1 MAHTCD
7 CHNRTFPTLRGLN
20 AHLSHIKK
28 VLINQSEACSDA
40 ALYKANSVPEL
51 TPSGF
56 ESRASS
62 DKRICIDDNEWTRSD
77 EYANTELECDTELD
91 SDDNDPRSM
100 EYVLHQL
107 DSLQKFT
114 RDLFSKVEQLSKATT
129 NNSNDAFVNNLLDEI
144 AYLRNENKSKTEA
157 IKALSNACG
166 QNLKLAFHLGSK
178 MAPSDKKEKLP
189 TPVEACAPLNADHDE
204 SDAIPQVAQLP
215 VQTAFDE
222 QNDRAIA
229 EALEELPPTPSEQD
243 SVESVVSASSSPPQR
258 RPTVVTQSMP
268 EHNKILSW
276 RERDAG
282 QRQPRTVPGNST
294 YAGMAK
300 DGKKIAIF
308 GDSII
313 KRVAA
318 GQLNRGIRHGRAFV
332 RPFVGATAKQ
342 VQYHMLPELQKGDI
356 DAAVL
361 SVGHN
366 NVASK
371 RKDAL
376 SPWEEQNVLSIVDEI
391 IELVRTVKNHG
402 VSNVFVNLLTPQKF
416 YRNKVKDINSILC
429 AKCKPEGFIL
439 IDNYKNFNE
448 NHLFD
453 NIHLNNEGLQMYTQN
468 IIDAINNTL

>member
-1 MAHTCD
+1 
-7 CHNRTFPTLRGLN
+7 
-20 AHLSHIKK
+20 
-28 VLINQSEACSDA
+28 
-40 ALYKANSVPEL
+40 
-51 TPSGF
+51 
-56 ESRASS
+56 
-62 DKRICIDDNEWTRSD
+62 
-77 EYANTELECDTELD
+77 
-91 SDDNDPRSM
+91 
-100 EYVLHQL
+100 
-107 DSLQKFT
+107 
-114 RDLFSKVEQLSKATT
+114 
-129 NNSNDAFVNNLLDEI
+129 
-144 AYLRNENKSKTEA
+144 
-157 IKALSNACG
+157 
-166 QNLKLAFHLGSK
+166 
-178 MAPSDKKEKLP
+178 
-189 TPVEACAPLNADHDE
+189 
-204 SDAIPQVAQLP
+204 
-215 VQTAFDE
+215 
-222 QNDRAIA
+222 
-229 EALEELPPTPSEQD
+229 
-243 SVESVVSASSSPPQR
+243 
-258 RPTVVTQSMP
+258 
-268 EHNKILSW
+268 
-276 RERDAG
+276 
-282 QRQPRTVPGNST
+282 
-294 YAGMAK
+294 MAK